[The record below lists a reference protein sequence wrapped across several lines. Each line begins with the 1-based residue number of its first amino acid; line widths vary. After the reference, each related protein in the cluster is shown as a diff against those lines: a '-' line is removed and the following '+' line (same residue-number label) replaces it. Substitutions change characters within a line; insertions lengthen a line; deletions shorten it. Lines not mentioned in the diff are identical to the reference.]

1 MMFDSRIRIPAGTA
15 QVDGTALRSVAWSE
29 LAARLDAA
37 RDLRREL
44 RRYSAF
50 GGASFCDAAAGYFA
64 SLDQGK
70 PGVNPDALSDGN
82 RASCIEYDAQGEVAT
97 GERES

>member
-1 MMFDSRIRIPAGTA
+1 MMFDSRFRIPEESTRAE
-15 QVDGTALRSVAWSE
+15 GTALRAFAWSE
-29 LAARLDAA
+29 LASRLDAA

-50 GGASFCDAAAGYFA
+50 GGASFSDAAAGYFA

-82 RASCIEYDAQGEVAT
+82 RAPRMVDGAQGEVAT
-97 GERES
+97 GEREI

>member
-1 MMFDSRIRIPAGTA
+1 MMHDSKFHFPPAAERGE
-15 QVDGTALRSVAWSE
+15 GTALRAFAWGE

-44 RRYSAF
+44 RRHSEF

-64 SLDQGK
+64 AFDQGK
-70 PGVNPDALSDGN
+70 PDVNPDALSHGN
-82 RASCIEYDAQGEVAT
+82 SGQYMIGVAESEVAT
-97 GERES
+97 GEREI